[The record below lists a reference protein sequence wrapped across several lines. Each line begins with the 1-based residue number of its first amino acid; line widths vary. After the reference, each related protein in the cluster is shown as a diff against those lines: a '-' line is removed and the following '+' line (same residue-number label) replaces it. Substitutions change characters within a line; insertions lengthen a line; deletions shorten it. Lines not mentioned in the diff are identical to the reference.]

1 MSCLFISCEAG
12 IVITLQSFLCSLMGT
27 SPVGARTLA
36 HGAEEESDTGSSIGD
51 VRGLES
57 AQGVEGSLG

>member
-1 MSCLFISCEAG
+1 
-12 IVITLQSFLCSLMGT
+12 MGT
-27 SPVGARTLA
+27 SLVGARTLA

-57 AQGVEGSLG
+57 AQGVEGSLGWTMSGVWTASGDVTGTV